1 MKRIASYGEFTP
13 LSYSNATSSEEDDA
27 VLLLLL
33 STTSELYADG
43 PGRWR
48 LFQPQDLD
56 DDRGGI
62 LFLLRQVPPKAEQQ
76 PIVSPVLF
84 IRLLH

>member
-33 STTSELYADG
+33 LLSTTSELYADG
-43 PGRWR
+43 PG
-48 LFQPQDLD
+48 
-56 DDRGGI
+56 
-62 LFLLRQVPPKAEQQ
+62 
-76 PIVSPVLF
+76 
-84 IRLLH
+84 